1 MSVGQ
6 QAPGTDERTAHPALS
21 GPPRTILIPPKTPR
35 ANPYSANRETD
46 ARRALTRGLA
56 EYIEPLVAEQ
66 QTGREI
72 RLLKVFDDWADPEEL
87 SVYPSAVV
95 YTPTP
100 GVYEARS
107 LMQVPTKT
115 QQIPPP
121 DGRYVLVSSDLS
133 INLRLEV
140 WCTDI
145 EERTSLAAALEDL
158 FNPFVGGYGFR
169 LELPHYHSMR
179 ASFEPLDVAYPD
191 GGMSVITRNRLVVF
205 TLSGQ
210 VPVVRLA
217 TFPDANIS
225 VRVAELG
232 PRVILEVDP

>member
-6 QAPGTDERTAHPALS
+6 QAPGTDERTAFPAPS

-56 EYIEPLVAEQ
+56 EYISALVAEQ
-66 QTGREI
+66 QDGREI
-72 RLLKVFDDWADPEEL
+72 RFLQVFDDWAEPEEMAL
-87 SVYPSAVV
+87 YPSACV

-107 LMQVPTKT
+107 LTQVPTKT

-121 DGRYVLVSSDLS
+121 DGRYVMVPSDLS

-145 EERTSLAAALEDL
+145 EERTTIAAALEDL
-158 FNPFVGGYGFR
+158 FNPFVGAYGFV
-169 LELPHYHSMR
+169 LELPHYHNIR
-179 ASFEPLDVAYPD
+179 ASYEPLGPAYPD
-191 GGMSVITRNRLVVF
+191 SGASAIVRERQVVF
-205 TLSGQ
+205 ALSGQ

-217 TFPDANIS
+217 SFPDANIS
-225 VRVAELG
+225 VRLAELG

>member
-6 QAPGTDERTAHPALS
+6 QAPGTDERTGSPAPS

-35 ANPYSANRETD
+35 FNPYSANRETD

-56 EYIEPLVAEQ
+56 EYIEGLTTEQ
-66 QTGREI
+66 QDGREI
-72 RLLKVFDDWADPEEL
+72 RFLKVFDDWAEPEDM
-87 SVYPSAVV
+87 SVYPSACV
-95 YTPTP
+95 YTPRD
-100 GVYEARS
+100 GVYEARA
-107 LMQVPTKT
+107 LTQVPTKA
-115 QQIPPP
+115 QQIPQP
-121 DGRYVLVSSDLS
+121 DGRYVMVPSDLS
-133 INLRLEV
+133 IDLRLEV

-158 FNPFVGGYGFR
+158 FNPFVGAYGFV

-179 ASFEPLDVAYPD
+179 ARYEPIGPGYPD
-191 GGMSVITRNRLVVF
+191 SGASAIARERLVVF

-210 VPVVRLA
+210 VPVARLA
-217 TFPDANIS
+217 SFPDANIS
-225 VRVAELG
+225 VRLAELG